1 MELLGCGVLQGEEPP
16 NWGRPRMY
24 GVQGEE
30 NLSSEGS

>member
-1 MELLGCGVLQGEEPP
+1 MEQLGCGVLQGEESP
-16 NWGRPRMY
+16 NWGGTRMS